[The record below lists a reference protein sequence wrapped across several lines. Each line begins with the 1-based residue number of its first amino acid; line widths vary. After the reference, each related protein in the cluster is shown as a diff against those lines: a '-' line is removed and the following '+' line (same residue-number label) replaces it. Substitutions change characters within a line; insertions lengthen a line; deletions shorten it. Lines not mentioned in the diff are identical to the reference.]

1 LSKVVRQLN
10 IDFFVNVL
18 VEKDNNDVYLLQV
31 LVIDNNKNKDNLVT
45 YKLNYDKKDFNII

>member
-1 LSKVVRQLN
+1 MSKVVRQLN